1 MLVAGASLGLAPL
14 PGHRGG
20 DTRLWPEPCWGRL
33 RCAGAVSA
41 RGRRRLAH
49 DCDFAASLMNR
60 LRGSRLLSLPAAPP
74 WPAACLLTPARST
87 QPHTGTRTHS
97 LGHTPATHTCPRDRA
112 HRTGH
117 APTRRLGQAGPL
129 APSCACAHTGVHV
142 FSSTRAHTPAC
153 PQTASHFS
161 LLSRARGWL
170 HCTSR
175 KPPRVRGRPPVRP
188 GARLSRC
195 QLPSRSDCPVGSW
208 PGHGPALLIMV
219 SLPRMME
226 KLDCAHQKFLA
237 AAAFLLRVPEKCRS
251 RREWGASAPPAA
263 ALVGRPSCGTGLQ
276 VEGMG

>member
-1 MLVAGASLGLAPL
+1 MVWHLSQGTGVGT
-14 PGHRGG
+14 RGQA
-20 DTRLWPEPCWGRL
+20 EPCWGRL
-33 RCAGAVSA
+33 PCAGAVSA

-74 WPAACLLTPARST
+74 WPTACLLTPARST

-97 LGHTPATHTCPRDRA
+97 LGHTPATHTCPRDHTRA
-112 HRTGH
+112 HTRARRTGH

-142 FSSTRAHTPAC
+142 FSSTRAHTPAF

-170 HCTSR
+170 HCTSHE
-175 KPPRVRGRPPVRP
+175 PPRVRGRPPVRP

-251 RREWGASAPPAA
+251 RREWGASVPPAA

>member
-1 MLVAGASLGLAPL
+1 M
-14 PGHRGG
+14 
-20 DTRLWPEPCWGRL
+20 
-33 RCAGAVSA
+33 
-41 RGRRRLAH
+41 
-49 DCDFAASLMNR
+49 
-60 LRGSRLLSLPAAPP
+60 
-74 WPAACLLTPARST
+74 
-87 QPHTGTRTHS
+87 
-97 LGHTPATHTCPRDRA
+97 
-112 HRTGH
+112 
-117 APTRRLGQAGPL
+117 
-129 APSCACAHTGVHV
+129 
-142 FSSTRAHTPAC
+142 
-153 PQTASHFS
+153 
-161 LLSRARGWL
+161 
-170 HCTSR
+170 
-175 KPPRVRGRPPVRP
+175 RP